1 MTASIARI
9 SLESTEKMFTIEDL
23 AALPIEVPS
32 GPVDY
37 ELDNGRLLT
46 MVPPGDLHGAI
57 QARIVAQLVVQG
69 EHRGQGVARSE
80 VGIVLRRNPDRLVGA
95 DAAFIARDS
104 LPIRRSP
111 EGYLE
116 TMPDLVVEVR
126 SRNDPLAYVQRKVED
141 YLAAGVRSVLVID
154 PEPQSATVHS
164 RANPPRVFG
173 KLDTLRLDD
182 VIPGFCLPVVDLFPE

>member
-1 MTASIARI
+1 MATSAAHI
-9 SLESTEKMFTIEDL
+9 SPESTEKVFTIEDL
-23 AALPIEVPS
+23 AALPVELPS

-46 MVPPGDLHGAI
+46 KVPPGDLHGAI
-57 QARIVAQLVVQG
+57 QARIVTQLVIQG
-69 EHRGQGVARSE
+69 EQRGLGVARSE

-95 DAAFIARDS
+95 DAAFIAKNS

-126 SRNDPLAYVQRKVED
+126 SKNDAPSYVQRKVDD
-141 YLAAGVRSVLVID
+141 YLAVGVRSVLVID
-154 PEPQSATVHS
+154 PVQQSATVYDSTGLS
-164 RANPPRVFG
+164 RTFG
-173 KLDTLRLDD
+173 KLDTLNLDE
-182 VIPGFCLPVVDLFPE
+182 VIPGFHVLVADLFPE